1 MSSTWRGCKPAWFS
15 HSQKQLRRPPLPWR
29 CHEHRSERLPASK
42 TVVGRLSAQP
52 GSLSCHTQRGQPPPP
67 TSERRQIG
75 PAARGLW
82 AVAAPRQAA
91 GEAPPPGG
99 CASSCGRPH
108 SSHRGRSD
116 PRHCHQ
122 HASCGRFSC
131 ACRRAGRH
139 CRTSVCSDRP
149 PRALH
154 LQLPLTDL
162 PLVRTRYLDVS
173 NSVGRAARFM
183 AALGAYTVHTKSTSE
198 LQRV

>member
-1 MSSTWRGCKPAWFS
+1 MSSTWSGCKPAWFS

-75 PAARGLW
+75 PAARGLR

-139 CRTSVCSDRP
+139 CRTSDRP
-149 PRALH
+149 RAPCSCLLGICPACSCVH
-154 LQLPLTDL
+154 TDEYS
-162 PLVRTRYLDVS
+162 YLDI
-173 NSVGRAARFM
+173 
-183 AALGAYTVHTKSTSE
+183 
-198 LQRV
+198 